1 MAYLY
6 NGQPV
11 NIRVEFFRTDGV
23 RYNNLLDAAVRTK
36 VGIVENGDPDP
47 FEPAA
52 PDYDQRFYWGQNNPK
67 LLNDREEVDQDGNPM
82 WVQVLGTVDGKPA
95 MVDSDK
101 RLVTKG
107 LKSQWTAQVKDTAGK
122 MLVQTDWYV
131 IRKVERNVEIP
142 ESVATYRAVVVTE
155 ATRLEAAI
163 AACASVEELIAV
175 VGAQAWPAVQNP

>member
-23 RYNNLLDAAVRTK
+23 RYNNLLDAAIRTK

-47 FEPAA
+47 FEPTA
-52 PDYDQRFYWGQNNPK
+52 PDYDQRFYWGPNNPK

-82 WVQVLGTVDGKPA
+82 WEKVLGEVDGKPA
-95 MVDSDK
+95 MVDSNK

-122 MLVQTDWYV
+122 MLAQTDWYV
-131 IRKVERNVEIP
+131 IRSAERQVAIP
-142 ESVATYRAVVVTE
+142 QTVTDFRAAVVAE
-155 ATRLEAAI
+155 ASRLETAI
-163 AACASVEELIAV
+163 AGCATVENLIAV
-175 VGAQAWPAVQNP
+175 VSNQNWPGDR

>member
-23 RYNNLLDAAVRTK
+23 RYNNLLDAAIRTK

-67 LLNDREEVDQDGNPM
+67 LLNDREEVDQDGNPL
-82 WVQVLGTVDGKPA
+82 WEKVLGEVDGKPT
-95 MVDSDK
+95 MVDSNK

-122 MLVQTDWYV
+122 MLAATDWMV
-131 IRKVERNVEIP
+131 IRKVERSIDIP
-142 ESVATYRAVVVTE
+142 AATQAFRVAVIAE
-155 ATRLEAAI
+155 ANRLETAI
-163 AACASVEELIAV
+163 AACADVPALIDV
-175 VGAQAWPAVQNP
+175 VMNQNWPRENN

>member
-23 RYNNLLDAAVRTK
+23 RYNNLLDAAIRTK

-52 PDYDQRFYWGQNNPK
+52 PDYDQRFYWGPNNPK

-82 WVQVLGTVDGKPA
+82 WIQVLGTVDGKPA
-95 MVDSDK
+95 MVDSNK

-122 MLVQTDWYV
+122 MLAQTDWMV
-131 IRKVERNVEIP
+131 IRKAERNVEIP
-142 ESVATYRAVVVTE
+142 QATQTYRAAVVAE
-155 ATRLEAAI
+155 CTRLETEI
-163 AACASVEELIAV
+163 AGATDVPALVAV
-175 VGAQAWPAVQNP
+175 LNAQNWPKE

>member
-23 RYNNLLDAAVRTK
+23 RYNNLLDAAVRAK
-36 VGIVENGDPDP
+36 VGIVQTNDPDP

-52 PDYDQRFYWGQNNPK
+52 PEYDQRFYWGPDNPK

-82 WVQVLGTVDGKPA
+82 WVQTYDSA
-95 MVDSDK
+95 TETMVNTDR

-107 LKSQWTAQVKDTAGK
+107 LKSQWIAQVKDTAGK
-122 MLVQTDWYV
+122 LLAQTDWMV
-131 IRKVERNVEIP
+131 IRKAERNVDIP
-142 ESVATYRAVVVTE
+142 ADVVAKRAAIVAE
-155 ATRLEAAI
+155 CSRLETAI
-163 AACASVEELIAV
+163 AGCADVPALIAV
-175 VGAQAWPAVQNP
+175 VMNQNWPKENN

>member
-23 RYNNLLDAAVRTK
+23 RYNNLLDAAIRTK

-52 PDYDQRFYWGQNNPK
+52 PDYDQRFYWGPNNPK
-67 LLNDREEVDQDGNPM
+67 LLNDREESDEKGNPL
-82 WVQVLGTVDGKPA
+82 WVQTYDPATEA
-95 MVDSDK
+95 MVNTDK
-101 RLVTKG
+101 RLATKG

-122 MLVQTDWYV
+122 MLAQTDWMV
-131 IRKVERNVEIP
+131 IRKAERGVAIP
-142 ESVATYRAVVVTE
+142 SIVIGKRKSIVDECD
-155 ATRLEAAI
+155 RLETEI
-163 AACASVEELIAV
+163 AACANVEALIAV
-175 VGAQAWPAVQNP
+175 VMDQRWPREEK